1 MELSFYDVFIFIT
14 IFQFLFFSFFLM
26 TLKKGNILSN
36 VLFSIFLFSKAL
48 CFLHYL
54 TFRFKDTFTAISPHL
69 FYIGESFDFLL
80 GPALFLYAK
89 SLAYKD
95 FTLKTPHLLHL
106 IPFLIHLSFMSLQFH
121 LYSSETKIDLLN
133 DNVLSFPEYII
144 VVAAIYLHFIFYSI
158 ATIYILSDFEIEL
171 KKLYSSIEK
180 IKLTWLRLIVI
191 GFIILWGTAAVDF
204 IVQVVGYRSFYLDGV
219 SIVLLFSFANLIV
232 YKGLKQPEIFTGLT
246 KNKQKNKPFL
256 PEATR
261 IEYLNRLISVMKN
274 EKPYL
279 NPTLTL
285 NQLAEKLSIS
295 PRYLSHVINNSFTK
309 NFYDYVNYHRIE
321 EAKLLLSNKENQDQ
335 TVLEI
340 LYESGFNSKSVF
352 NASFKKHTGMTPL
365 QYKKMKLL

>member
-1 MELSFYDVFIFIT
+1 
-14 IFQFLFFSFFLM
+14 
-26 TLKKGNILSN
+26 
-36 VLFSIFLFSKAL
+36 
-48 CFLHYL
+48 
-54 TFRFKDTFTAISPHL
+54 
-69 FYIGESFDFLL
+69 
-80 GPALFLYAK
+80 
-89 SLAYKD
+89 
-95 FTLKTPHLLHL
+95 
-106 IPFLIHLSFMSLQFH
+106 MSLQFH